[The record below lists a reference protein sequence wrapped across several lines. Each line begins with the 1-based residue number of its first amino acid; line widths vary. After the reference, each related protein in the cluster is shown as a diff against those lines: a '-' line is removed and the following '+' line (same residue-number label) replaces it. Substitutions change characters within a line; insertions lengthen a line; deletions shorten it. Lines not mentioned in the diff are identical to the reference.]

1 MTTRG
6 SKKKIPPIAVV
17 FNTLHVRFT
26 RSFIRFSKSA
36 RPPIVRASRDRH
48 LTFDIQTIM
57 PNILLIP
64 TSFERSFIEKSWND
78 PAKFAAPSPPNAP
91 SGHAASSPGAASN
104 WRIELCGFGLVAA
117 AACAARA
124 IERSQP
130 RRVILMGIAG
140 SLDPSL
146 EIGSAHAFDR
156 VTCHG
161 IGVGGSLD
169 AKHQS
174 ADQLGWAHCEAELNE
189 ESRSASPAINDT
201 LTIEA
206 PRRRSPEALSRERH
220 LLSVTTASAD
230 ESEAAHRRALY
241 PSAMAEDMEGFA
253 VALACARACVPLTIV
268 RGISNRAGDR
278 DHARWQ
284 VEEAIR
290 AAVMLVKAIT

>member
-1 MTTRG
+1 
-6 SKKKIPPIAVV
+6 
-17 FNTLHVRFT
+17 
-26 RSFIRFSKSA
+26 
-36 RPPIVRASRDRH
+36 
-48 LTFDIQTIM
+48 M

-64 TSFERSFIEKSWND
+64 TSFERSFIEKSWNE
-78 PAKFAAPSPPNAP
+78 PNKLSVPSPLIA
-91 SGHAASSPGAASN
+91 SSAHAASSSDTASN

-124 IERSQP
+124 IERYQP
-130 RRVILMGIAG
+130 QRVILMGIAG

-174 ADQLGWAHCEAELNE
+174 ADQLGWAHCEAVSSEQT
-189 ESRSASPAINDT
+189 SPASPAITDT
-201 LTIEA
+201 LTIQ
-206 PRRRSPEALSRERH
+206 SPERLSPQSLSRERH

-230 ESEAAHRRALY
+230 ESEAACRRALY

-268 RGISNRAGDR
+268 RGISNHAGDR
-278 DHARWQ
+278 DHSRWQ
-284 VEEAIR
+284 VEEALC
-290 AAVMLVKAIT
+290 AAVMLVKAIP

>member
-1 MTTRG
+1 
-6 SKKKIPPIAVV
+6 
-17 FNTLHVRFT
+17 
-26 RSFIRFSKSA
+26 
-36 RPPIVRASRDRH
+36 
-48 LTFDIQTIM
+48 M

-64 TSFERSFIEKSWND
+64 TSFERSFIEKSWNE
-78 PAKFAAPSPPNAP
+78 PNNLAVSFP
-91 SGHAASSPGAASN
+91 DATSN

-117 AACAARA
+117 AASTARA
-124 IERSQP
+124 IERYQP
-130 RRVILMGIAG
+130 RHVILMGIAG
-140 SLDPSL
+140 CLDPSL

-169 AKHQS
+169 AKHLS
-174 ADQLGWAHCEAELNE
+174 ADQLGWAHCEAESIA
-189 ESRSASPAINDT
+189 ESSCASPAITDN

-206 PRRRSPEALSRERH
+206 PQRRSPEALSRERH

-268 RGISNRAGDR
+268 RGISNLAGDR
-278 DHARWQ
+278 DHSRWQ
-284 VEEAIR
+284 VEEALC
-290 AAVMLVKAIT
+290 AAVKLVKAITSTTHDRLR